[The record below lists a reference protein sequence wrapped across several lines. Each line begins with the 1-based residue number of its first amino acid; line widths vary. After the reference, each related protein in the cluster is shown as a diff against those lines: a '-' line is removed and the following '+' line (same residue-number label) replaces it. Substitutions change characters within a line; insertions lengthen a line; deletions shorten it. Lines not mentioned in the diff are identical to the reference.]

1 MSNEQQFSR
10 CAYLSPGL
18 SMLWV
23 MYEKP
28 FFMSKWLDF
37 GRSIFFNMCLAHTHT
52 HITCHTTLIVPLHV
66 FVFFIGW
73 SGKELFG
80 IFIFTNKTRKTR
92 VSRFKLSKCDWRQ
105 GREKCCVLKNEE
117 NQIVFCV
124 SALCTSIQV
133 VPSFATPIDGAL
145 SAFTVV
151 GLVWTPYCIVKP
163 AKPIQFFKNL
173 ILFGKFGPPNDS
185 TLILTHPVP
194 GI

>member
-1 MSNEQQFSR
+1 MSNEQQFPR

-28 FFMSKWLDF
+28 FLMSKWLDF
-37 GRSIFFNMCLAHTHT
+37 GRSIFLNICLALIHTHYLSCYT
-52 HITCHTTLIVPLHV
+52 NCATSC

-124 SALCTSIQV
+124 SALCSITSSSILRHPNRWRSKRFHRGRSGV
-133 VPSFATPIDGAL
+133 DTLLYCKARKTY
-145 SAFTVV
+145 TV
-151 GLVWTPYCIVKP
+151 L
-163 AKPIQFFKNL
+163 
-173 ILFGKFGPPNDS
+173 
-185 TLILTHPVP
+185 
-194 GI
+194 